1 MNRPPLEVADVIR
14 AAGKGFIERQR
25 AWVTGLHRKVLY
37 AIEHCRTA
45 ALGGHR
51 DRCCACGHI
60 VAISYNSCRNRHCP
74 RCLGNTRRKWLS
86 ARQKELLNVPY
97 VHLIF
102 TIPHRLAPLVLHNKK
117 LLYSL
122 LFRASAATLL
132 EVAPGPNHL
141 GAEIGFF
148 SVLHTWGQNLMHH
161 PHLHCVI
168 PAGGLSPDH
177 KTWIHPK
184 YRFFLP
190 RGVLSEVFR
199 GKFIDG
205 LRQAYCRGDLSLPGL
220 LRPLADERTFHS
232 LLRDVHQHR
241 WVVHVKRPFRGPQY
255 VLKYLAHYTHRVAI
269 SNQRLISLS
278 DGRVIF
284 RWKDYKNGGQHRP
297 MNLTVDEFLRRFL
310 LHTLPRGFVRIRFFG
325 FMANRRRTAMLSLC
339 KDLVGGNDQETPTTV
354 QAAETENS
362 STWLCPLCRGRMIV
376 IERFT
381 AWQLLLQ
388 NLKQKGFVDTS

>member
-1 MNRPPLEVADVIR
+1 MTRPPLEVADIIR
-14 AAGKGFIERQR
+14 AAGTGFIQRQR
-25 AWVTGLHRKVLY
+25 SWLTRLHRKVLF

-51 DRCCACGHI
+51 DRCTGCGHI
-60 VAISYNSCRNRHCP
+60 VAISYNSCRDRHCP
-74 RCLGNTRRKWLS
+74 RCLSNARRKWLS
-86 ARQKELLNVPY
+86 ARQREVLNVPY

-102 TIPHRLAPLVLHNKK
+102 TLPHKLAPLVLHNKK

-122 LFRASAATLL
+122 LFRASSATLL
-132 EVAPGPNHL
+132 EIAAERKHL

-148 SVLHTWGQNLMHH
+148 SVLHSWGQNLMFH
-161 PHLHCVI
+161 PHVHCVI

-177 KTWIHPK
+177 NAWIHPK

-205 LRQAYCRGDLSLPGL
+205 LEQAYSRGELSLRGDL
-220 LRPLADERTFHS
+220 RPLVDERTFHS
-232 LLRDVHQHR
+232 LVRDVHQHR
-241 WVVHVKRPFRGPQY
+241 WVVHVKPPFAGPHY
-255 VLKYLAHYTHRVAI
+255 VLRYLAHYTHRVAI

-278 DGRVIF
+278 DGKVTF
-284 RWKDYKNGGQHRP
+284 RWKDYKDGSKHKP
-297 MNLTVDEFLRRFL
+297 MTLTVDEFLRRFL

-339 KDLVGGNDQETPTTV
+339 KHLIGGNDQETATTEETTE
-354 QAAETENS
+354 AAA
-362 STWLCPLCRGRMIV
+362 TWLCPLCRGRMIV

-381 AWQLLLQ
+381 ARQLFIQTLTEKALA
-388 NLKQKGFVDTS
+388 DTS

>member
-1 MNRPPLEVADVIR
+1 M
-14 AAGKGFIERQR
+14 
-25 AWVTGLHRKVLY
+25 
-37 AIEHCRTA
+37 
-45 ALGGHR
+45 
-51 DRCCACGHI
+51 
-60 VAISYNSCRNRHCP
+60 
-74 RCLGNTRRKWLS
+74 
-86 ARQKELLNVPY
+86 
-97 VHLIF
+97 HLIF
-102 TIPHRLAPLVLHNKK
+102 TIPHKLAPLVLHNKK
-117 LLYSL
+117 LLYTL
-122 LFRASAATLL
+122 LFRASAETLL
-132 EVAPGPNHL
+132 EIAADSNHL

-177 KTWIHPK
+177 NTWIHPK
-184 YRFFLP
+184 YRFLLP

-220 LRPLADERTFHS
+220 LRPLADERTFHG

-278 DGRVIF
+278 EGRVIF
-284 RWKDYKNGGQHRP
+284 RWKDYTNGGQHRP

-310 LHTLPRGFVRIRFFG
+310 LHTLPLGFVRIRFFG
-325 FMANRRRTAMLSLC
+325 YMANRRRTVMLSLC
-339 KDLVGGNDQETPTTV
+339 KHLLGGNDQETSTTV
-354 QAAETENS
+354 QTAETENS
-362 STWLCPLCRGRMIV
+362 ATWLCPLCRGRMIV
-376 IERFT
+376 IKRFT

-388 NLKQKGFVDTS
+388 NLKEKGFVDTS

>member
-1 MNRPPLEVADVIR
+1 MTKPPLEVADVIR
-14 AAGKGFIERQR
+14 AAGKGFIQRQR
-25 AWVTGLHRKVLY
+25 SWLTKLHRKVLF

-51 DRCCACGHI
+51 DRCCECGHI

-74 RCLGNTRRKWLS
+74 RCLSNARRKWLS
-86 ARQKELLNVPY
+86 ARQRELLAVPY

-102 TIPHRLAPLVLHNKK
+102 TIPHKLAPLVFHNKK

-122 LFRASAATLL
+122 LFRASSATLL
-132 EVAPGPNHL
+132 EIASDPKHL
-141 GAEIGFF
+141 GAGIGFF
-148 SVLHTWGQNLMHH
+148 SVLHTWGQNLMFH
-161 PHLHCVI
+161 PHAHCVI

-199 GKFIDG
+199 GKFVDG
-205 LRQAYCRGDLSLPGL
+205 LKQAYRLGELSLPRE
-220 LRPLADERTFHS
+220 LRSLSDEKTFRALVRTVY
-232 LLRDVHQHR
+232 RHR
-241 WVVHVKRPFRGPQY
+241 WVVHVKPPFAGPQY

-278 DGRVIF
+278 EGKVTF
-284 RWKDYKNGGQHRP
+284 RWKDYRDGSKHKP
-297 MNLTVDEFLRRFL
+297 MTLTVDEFLRRFL

-325 FMANRRRTAMLSLC
+325 FMANRRRTPMLSLC
-339 KDLVGGNDQETPTTV
+339 KKLLGDEPQETSTPGETK
-354 QAAETENS
+354 ETEKPA
-362 STWLCPLCRGRMIV
+362 TWLCPLCRGRMIV

-381 AWQLLLQ
+381 AWQLFLQ
-388 NLKQKGFVDTS
+388 TLKEKDLVDTS

>member
-1 MNRPPLEVADVIR
+1 
-14 AAGKGFIERQR
+14 
-25 AWVTGLHRKVLY
+25 
-37 AIEHCRTA
+37 
-45 ALGGHR
+45 
-51 DRCCACGHI
+51 
-60 VAISYNSCRNRHCP
+60 
-74 RCLGNTRRKWLS
+74 
-86 ARQKELLNVPY
+86 
-97 VHLIF
+97 
-102 TIPHRLAPLVLHNKK
+102 
-117 LLYSL
+117 
-122 LFRASAATLL
+122 
-132 EVAPGPNHL
+132 
-141 GAEIGFF
+141 
-148 SVLHTWGQNLMHH
+148 MHH

-190 RGVLSEVFR
+190 QGVLSEVFR

-220 LRPLADERTFHS
+220 LRPLADQRTFHA

-241 WVVHVKRPFRGPQY
+241 WVVYVKRPFRGPQY

-278 DGRVIF
+278 DGRVTF

-297 MNLTVDEFLRRFL
+297 MNLSVDEFLRRFL

-339 KDLVGGNDQETPTTV
+339 RDLVGGNDQETPTTV

-362 STWLCPLCRGRMIV
+362 TTWLCPLCRGRMIV
-376 IERFT
+376 IDRFT

>member
-1 MNRPPLEVADVIR
+1 MTKPPLEVADIIR
-14 AAGKGFIERQR
+14 AAGKGFIQRQR
-25 AWVTGLHRKVLY
+25 SWLTDLHRKVLF

-51 DRCCACGHI
+51 DRCSECGHI
-60 VAISYNSCRNRHCP
+60 VAISFNSCRNRHCP
-74 RCLGNTRRKWLS
+74 RCLGNARRKWLS
-86 ARQKELLNVPY
+86 ARQRELLNVPY
-97 VHLIF
+97 VHLVF
-102 TIPHRLAPLVLHNKK
+102 TLPHRLAPLVLNNKK

-122 LFRASAATLL
+122 LFRASSATLL
-132 EVAPGPNHL
+132 EIAAEPKHL

-148 SVLHTWGQNLMHH
+148 SVLHSWGQNLMFH
-161 PHLHCVI
+161 PHVHCVI

-177 KTWIHPK
+177 NAWIHPR

-205 LRQAYCRGDLSLPGL
+205 LEQAYRRGELSLPRQ
-220 LRPLADERTFHS
+220 LRPLADERTFRA

-241 WVVHVKRPFRGPQY
+241 WVVDVKRPFASPQF

-278 DGRVIF
+278 EGKVTF
-284 RWKDYKNGGQHRP
+284 RWKDYKDGSKHKP
-297 MNLTVDEFLRRFL
+297 MTLTVDEFLRRFL
-310 LHTLPRGFVRIRFFG
+310 LHTLPLRFVRIRFFG
-325 FMANRRRTAMLSLC
+325 FMANRRRTTMLSLC
-339 KDLVGGNDQETPTTV
+339 KNLIGGKVQETATTEET
-354 QAAETENS
+354 AETAP
-362 STWLCPLCRGRMIV
+362 TWLCPLCRGRMVV

-381 AWQLLLQ
+381 AWQLFLQ
-388 NLKQKGFVDTS
+388 TLMEKNLVDTS